1 MNIHSK
7 KLWAGTLAAG
17 VTATL
22 GLTIIASSAPAES
35 QQQRGGAVIEMTFD
49 GGPPLFTGDTS
60 EVVAGQTLTIVN
72 NTRPRQIG
80 PHLFSLIKPR
90 ALPETRKEIKA
101 CLRLESFV
109 CKRIFKAHK
118 VNPETFE
125 VKKDTVEEG
134 ENGWDAQFGNIVD
147 GDSWYTEKK
156 GDTHSRTV
164 VADAGTRLGY
174 ICIVHP
180 DTMQGVLDVA
190 PSR

>member
-1 MNIHSK
+1 VNIRSR

-17 VTATL
+17 VCATI
-22 GLTIIASSAPAES
+22 GLTLVTSSAPAES
-35 QQQRGGAVIEMTFD
+35 AQRGGAVIEMTFD

-72 NTRPRQIG
+72 DTRPRQIG
-80 PHLFSLIKPR
+80 PHLFSLVKPR

-101 CLRLESFV
+101 CAKLESFV

-118 VNPETFE
+118 VDPETFE
-125 VKKDTVEEG
+125 VKKVKVEEG
-134 ENGWDAQFGNIVD
+134 EKGWDAQFGNTVD
-147 GDSWYTEKK
+147 GDSWYTEQK

-190 PSR
+190 PAR

>member
-1 MNIHSK
+1 MNIRSR

-17 VTATL
+17 VCATV
-22 GLTIIASSAPAES
+22 GLTLVTSSAPAES
-35 QQQRGGAVIEMTFD
+35 AQRGGATIEMTFD

-60 EVVAGQTLTIVN
+60 EVIAGQTLTIVN

-80 PHLFSLIKPR
+80 PHLFSLVKPN

-101 CLRLESFV
+101 CAKLESRV

-125 VKKDTVEEG
+125 VKKDNVHNG
-134 ENGWDAQFGNIVD
+134 VRGWDAMFSNTAD

-156 GDTHSRTV
+156 DDTHTRTV
-164 VADAGTRLGY
+164 VAAPGTQLGY

-180 DTMQGVLDVA
+180 DTMQGVLDVTET
-190 PSR
+190 R